1 MNDPSVQ
8 KIIDEYRS
16 LSKKMMDRV
25 AATQIKVVPPRL
37 LATYESGSVPGL
49 MYNVKRTGDN
59 LICNC
64 PGYVY
69 RRKCKHTGMAESL
82 IKKTIADKL
91 EF

>member
-16 LSKKMMDRV
+16 LSKNMMDRV

-37 LATYESGSVPGL
+37 IATYESGSVPGL
-49 MYNVKRTGDN
+49 MYNVKRTSDS

-82 IKKTIADKL
+82 IKKTIAEKL